1 MEADYISLERAY
13 MEKRAEPGQ
22 ALLAGVEGRI
32 VERVAMEGPARAMLV
47 VERFFGLSP
56 GETCGA
62 RFVTEPFE
70 NTYWKLTLLN
80 GSAVVR
86 IERRSEAH
94 LLFQGE
100 GRLAGSDGCN
110 RLFGRYSLQGETI
123 VFGQMGGTTMA
134 CLNRCVGPRRPR
146 RKTYVVPELTEL
158 RSTRA

>member
-1 MEADYISLERAY
+1 
-13 MEKRAEPGQ
+13 
-22 ALLAGVEGRI
+22 
-32 VERVAMEGPARAMLV
+32 MLV
-47 VERFFGLSP
+47 VERFLGLSP

-134 CLNRCVGPRRPR
+134 CLEPVRDREFLAALGKAATWRVLG
-146 RKTYVVPELTEL
+146 THLEL
-158 RSTRA
+158 RSDQGVILARFESVQER